1 MKTIGIIGGMGPLA
15 TVDLFAKI
23 VRRTQAQTDQE
34 HIPILIDNNTRI
46 PDRTAAILEGGE
58 DPVPELVRSALR
70 LEAMGADA
78 LIMACNTAHYF
89 VEEIRR
95 FARIPLLSMIEEA
108 AKEAK
113 ARGLQC
119 VGLLAT
125 EGTCRTGIYDRA
137 FEAQGVRVC
146 KPPDELEAHVMDLIY
161 KGVKAG
167 AATYPLEGIRATVA
181 ELQAR
186 GAECFVLGCTEL
198 PLAVEMYRLAIPVI
212 DPTEVLA
219 RCAIRFAG
227 KELIP
232 EGEAARS

>member
-15 TVDLFAKI
+15 TVDLFGKI
-23 VRRTQAQTDQE
+23 VKLTKAQTDQD
-34 HIPILIDNNTRI
+34 HIPILIDNNTRV

-58 DPVPELVRSALR
+58 DPAPEIVRSALR

-78 LIMACNTAHYF
+78 LLMACNTAHHF
-89 VEEIRR
+89 ADEIRR
-95 FARIPLLSMIEEA
+95 FARIPLLHLIEEA

-113 ARGLQC
+113 ARGLDC

-125 EGTCRTGIYDRA
+125 DGTCRTGIYDRA
-137 FEAQGVRVC
+137 FEAQGVRLL
-146 KPPDELEAHVMDLIY
+146 KPPAELETHVMDIIY

-167 AATYPLEGIRATVA
+167 AATYPLDGIYETIA
-181 ELQAR
+181 ELKSR
-186 GAECFVLGCTEL
+186 GAQSFVLGCTEL
-198 PLAVEMYRLAIPVI
+198 PLAVEMYHVDAPVI

-227 KELIP
+227 KEIVD
-232 EGEAARS
+232 EA

>member
-1 MKTIGIIGGMGPLA
+1 MKTIGILGGMGPLA

-23 VRRTQAQTDQE
+23 VKHTKAQTDQD
-34 HIPILIDNNTRI
+34 HIPILIDNNTRV

-78 LIMACNTAHYF
+78 LLMACNTAHYF
-89 VEEIRR
+89 SDEIRR
-95 FARIPLLSMIEEA
+95 FARIPLLHLIEEA

-113 ARGLQC
+113 ARGLEC

-125 EGTCRTGIYDRA
+125 DGTCRTGIYDRA
-137 FEAQGVRVC
+137 FEAQGVRLL
-146 KPPDELEAHVMDLIY
+146 KPPAALEAHVMDIIY

-167 AATYPLEGIRATVA
+167 AAAYPLDGIYETIA
-181 ELQAR
+181 ELKSC
-186 GAECFVLGCTEL
+186 GAQSFVLGCTEL
-198 PLAVEMYRLAIPVI
+198 PLAVEMYRIDAPVI

-227 KELIP
+227 KEIVS
-232 EGEAARS
+232 EK

>member
-23 VRRTQAQTDQE
+23 VKRTKALTDQE
-34 HIPILIDNNTRI
+34 HIPILIDNNTRV
-46 PDRTAAILEGGE
+46 PDRTAAILEGGA

-78 LIMACNTAHYF
+78 LLMACNTAHYF
-89 VEEIRR
+89 ADEIRK
-95 FARIPLLSMIEEA
+95 FARIPLLHLIEEA

-137 FEAQGVRVC
+137 FEAQGVRLL
-146 KPPDELEAHVMDLIY
+146 KPPAALEAHVMDIIY

-167 AATYPLEGIRATVA
+167 AAMYPLDGIRETLD
-181 ELQAR
+181 ELKGR
-186 GAECFVLGCTEL
+186 GAQSFVLGCTEL
-198 PLAVEMYRLAIPVI
+198 PLAFELYGIEAPTI

-219 RCAIRFAG
+219 RSAIRFAG
-227 KELIP
+227 KEIVD
-232 EGEAARS
+232 EV